1 MRLVSLP
8 FELVREL
15 VSHTLLV
22 PRLFSL
28 NLVQV
33 GQPGFV
39 EEVCLTV
46 LLLARLVNFRHA
58 RSWHKKPYGLYFK

>member
-15 VSHTLLV
+15 VSRTLLIL
-22 PRLFSL
+22 RLFSL

-33 GQPGFV
+33 GQLGFV
-39 EEVCLTV
+39 GEVCLTV
-46 LLLARLVNFRHA
+46 LLLASLFNFTHA
-58 RSWHKKPYGLYFK
+58 WSWLKKPYGLYFK